1 MVAAPAIAE
10 VIEQE
15 SLIPRKLQLKW
26 SWIGVYFNF
35 WGRPLTTHGEQ
46 SHVPEL
52 FFKYYISAILKRLPT
67 PPYILSSLRSA
78 ICNVS
83 NQHAVYFKLTQCS
96 MSNDFLDLMK

>member
-15 SLIPRKLQLKW
+15 SLIPRNLQFKW
-26 SWIGVYFNF
+26 PWIGVYFSF

-52 FFKYYISAILKRLPT
+52 FFKYYIWAILKRLPT
-67 PPYILSSLRSA
+67 PLTFYHLWDLQYVMYQINMLYILNLH
-78 ICNVS
+78 NVLCPMIS
-83 NQHAVYFKLTQCS
+83 
-96 MSNDFLDLMK
+96 